1 MRRHGAKQGNRMD
14 YRMARHAAARHTG
27 MRSVRRIAAAAL
39 GLALSL
45 AGLSAQSVAF
55 GNDDPTN
62 PAATDVTMIA
72 FQQSWKTIGD
82 ECTKTYGP
90 EGVKYVQ
97 VSPPQESIQGTQWW
111 TVYQPVSYKLDSRF
125 GTEDEFKTM
134 ISQCDAAGVQIVAD
148 MVLNHTTGH
157 DVSWVDDQYGVAGT
171 EYNGSYGRY
180 PGIGIYQ
187 YEESG
192 NNHQY
197 GLPSGDFH
205 TCKSNVSDN
214 ISDYTNADEVWNCR
228 LSTMWDINTGSDRVQ
243 NIQAEYLAHLW
254 EDGVRGFRIDSAKHM
269 DPNDIASIKRKF
281 MTKAG
286 ITDEQSF
293 PWSQEVIYHNGE
305 SEKFAPE
312 RYEKNGQVTEFSYA
326 YSLLKDFNG
335 SITNLKNI
343 TSDLLDDADN
353 ATVFVS
359 NWDTARG
366 SETLKPVSGAR
377 YELANAFMLGYDY
390 GHPKILSDYAFNE
403 STQYDDGVKDSTDT
417 TVPKI
422 SMDDVCSTQK
432 DPTQMEYGDWN
443 CQQRWTSIR
452 GMIKFHNAVNGTSV
466 SNWQE
471 SGSNDIAFERVD
483 ANGKSKGL
491 LALNNTL
498 QEHDV
503 DYTTSLPDGEYCNV
517 YASRTCSQTV
527 TVSGGHAKATIGKRS
542 AIAIYAG
549 AVKGAWTE
557 TTEPSGTYAPQYKDS
572 PNSSLIGDKTLTIYY
587 KPDESWGGQEVYVRY
602 TSDNGSGSIAMS
614 AVDVADST
622 NAAGWYKA
630 DLPEGANLSAVKYHF
645 ASTQSGESDSTDWNG
660 GKRGTEYTA
669 QVGATMI
676 NVSGHR
682 QQTGVPYTRNHAAKT
697 KVTVNFRSVSGV
709 GENASGVKVWNGDDM
724 ESATYIPFESTP
736 TQYGRKASGEL
747 DGDLATVHFRIVD
760 GADATGASEGTAEQY
775 EASVWK
781 LAKFGDAHVSGA
793 IEAWVDGAQPDTASD
808 RSSEKASPSATPQPN
823 DIKNPKNLTIKLHY
837 YRPDGNYQEYSMESD
852 AWKGWDL
859 WSWYAES
866 TSGESQEFTSH
877 DEFGEVAEYTL
888 SQTAKGVRNPWF
900 IIRNGGSSWTG
911 KDCDDNDREIPE
923 SVISMTAGNVEN
935 GVAEFWIV
943 SGDPTVYTH
952 PVNVAGITFD
962 TQGGGSSVPAQAVA
976 IGGTASVPETPTRDG
991 YVFSKWTT
999 DVAGEHEYDFAT
1011 TVSAPITLYA
1021 QWTEAKTVTFD
1032 VQGGSEIAA
1041 QQVQT
1046 GKSAVRP
1053 ENPERVGY
1061 AFAGW
1066 YTSAD
1071 TSGSEYD
1078 FTAAV
1083 NDDVTL
1089 YAKWTPNMYAVTF
1102 DSQGGSAV
1110 DAQQV
1115 AYGGYA
1121 TQPAT
1126 PTRDGYTFVGWTT
1139 DAAGT
1144 TPYGFGM
1151 PVTGGITLYA
1161 KWDDAGATYH
1171 TVTIHLNDGDDYS
1184 SDLPQDMTLFVKEGE
1199 KLTIPDSAPSR
1210 GGYRFAGLTSDEQRK
1225 TDYDA
1230 GTAVTADMTLY
1241 AKWVKTWTVTFDTA
1255 GGSAVNSQT
1264 VDDGG
1269 VAVAPDPSPTR
1280 DDCRFT
1286 GWQYD
1291 GKSYDFG
1298 SKVTGDITLTAQWVR
1313 TAHQWTI
1320 TFDLNGGHAPAGK
1333 DAKTLYAERKVYDGD
1348 SLVSPT
1354 ADIAN
1359 EPQLDGY
1366 TFEGWST
1373 VKDDALAVSVV
1384 SFDSSGKSLMPIDRD
1399 GTLYALWSRE
1409 NRVVKPESSG
1419 STGSSTSYSGAYSDS
1434 YTGLNGLAA
1443 FDAIVRQSGKF
1454 SGTNFG
1460 SVAEDYVKPKSV
1472 R

>member
-422 SMDDVCSTQK
+422 SMDGVCATQK

-471 SGSNDIAFERVD
+471 SGSNNIAFERVD

-527 TVSGGHAKATIGKRS
+527 TVRDGHAKATIGKRS

-557 TTEPSGTYAPQYKDS
+557 ITEPSGTYAPQYKDS

-587 KPDESWGGQEVYVRY
+587 KPDKSWNGQVYVRY
-602 TSDNGSGSIAMS
+602 TSDNGSGSIVMS
-614 AVDVADST
+614 AVDAADST
-622 NAAGWYKA
+622 NATGWYKA

-962 TQGGGSSVPAQAVA
+962 TQGGSSVPAQAVA

-1151 PVTGGITLYA
+1151 PVTGDITLYA

>member
-134 ISQCDAAGVQIVAD
+134 ISQCNAAGVQIVAD

-471 SGSNDIAFERVD
+471 SGSNNIAFERVD

-527 TVSGGHAKATIGKRS
+527 TVSGGRAKATIGKRS

-587 KPDESWGGQEVYVRY
+587 KPDKSWDGQVYVRY

-645 ASTQSGESDSTDWNG
+645 ASTQSGDSDSTDWNG
-660 GKRGTEYTA
+660 GKQGTEYTA
-669 QVGATMI
+669 HVGATMI

-760 GADATGASEGTAEQY
+760 GADATGASAGNAEQY

-962 TQGGGSSVPAQAVA
+962 TQGGSSVPAQAVA

>member
-14 YRMARHAAARHTG
+14 YRMARHAAARYTG
-27 MRSVRRIAAAAL
+27 MRSARRIAAAAL

-134 ISQCDAAGVQIVAD
+134 ISQCNAAGVQIVAD
-148 MVLNHTTGH
+148 MVFNHTTGH

-286 ITDEQSF
+286 ITDERSF

-422 SMDDVCSTQK
+422 SMDDVCATQK

-452 GMIKFHNAVNGTSV
+452 GMVKFHNAVNGTSV
-466 SNWQE
+466 GNWQE
-471 SGSNDIAFERVD
+471 SGSNNIAFERVD

-517 YASRTCSQTV
+517 YASRTCSKTV
-527 TVSGGHAKATIGKRS
+527 TVSGGHVKATIGKRS

-572 PNSSLIGDKTLTIYY
+572 PNSSLIGDKILTIYY
-587 KPDESWGGQEVYVRY
+587 KPDESWDGQVYVRY

-614 AVDVADST
+614 AVDVAEST

-630 DLPEGANLSAVKYHF
+630 DLPEGANLSSVKYHF
-645 ASTQSGESDSTDWNG
+645 ASTQSGDADSTDWNG
-660 GKRGTEYTA
+660 GKWGTEYTA

-709 GENASGVKVWNGDDM
+709 GEKASGVKVWNGDDM

-760 GADATGASEGTAEQY
+760 GADATGASAGTVERY

-808 RSSEKASPSATPQPN
+808 RSSEKASPSAAPQPN

-962 TQGGGSSVPAQAVA
+962 TQGGSSVPAQAVA
-976 IGGTASVPETPTRDG
+976 IGDTASVPETPTRDG

-1011 TVSAPITLYA
+1011 MVSAPITLYA

-1121 TQPAT
+1121 TQPAA

-1171 TVTIHLNDGDDYS
+1171 TVTIHWNDGDDYS

-1230 GTAVTADMTLY
+1230 DTAVTADMTLY

>member
-134 ISQCDAAGVQIVAD
+134 ISQCNAAGVQIVAD
-148 MVLNHTTGH
+148 VVINHTTGH

-312 RYEKNGQVTEFSYA
+312 RYKKNGQVTEFSYA
-326 YSLLKDFNG
+326 YSLLKGFNG

-422 SMDDVCSTQK
+422 SMDGVCATQK

-471 SGSNDIAFERVD
+471 SGSNNIAFERVD

-587 KPDESWGGQEVYVRY
+587 KPDESWDGQVYVRY

-630 DLPEGANLSAVKYHF
+630 DLPEDANLSAVKYHF
-645 ASTQSGESDSTDWNG
+645 ASTQSGDSDSTDWNG
-660 GKRGTEYTA
+660 GKQGTEYTA
-669 QVGATMI
+669 HVGATMI

-760 GADATGASEGTAEQY
+760 GADATGASAGTAEQY

-962 TQGGGSSVPAQAVA
+962 TQGGSSVPAQAVA

>member
-55 GNDDPTN
+55 GNDDPTK

-90 EGVKYVQ
+90 VGVKYVQ
-97 VSPPQESIQGTQWW
+97 VSPPQESFQGKQWW

-134 ISQCDAAGVQIVAD
+134 ISQCNAAGVQIVAD

-326 YSLLKDFNG
+326 YSLLKGFNG

-377 YELANAFMLGYDY
+377 YELANAFMLGYGY

-471 SGSNDIAFERVD
+471 SGSNNIAFERVD

-503 DYTTSLPDGEYCNV
+503 DYTTLLPDGEYCNV

-587 KPDESWGGQEVYVRY
+587 KPDKSWDGQVYVRY

-645 ASTQSGESDSTDWNG
+645 ASTQSGDSDSTDWNG
-660 GKRGTEYTA
+660 GKQGTEYTA
-669 QVGATMI
+669 HVGATMI

-760 GADATGASEGTAEQY
+760 GADATGASAGTAEQY

-962 TQGGGSSVPAQAVA
+962 TQGGSSVPAQAVA

-1151 PVTGGITLYA
+1151 PVTGDITLYA

-1199 KLTIPDSAPSR
+1199 KLTIPDPAPSR

>member
-134 ISQCDAAGVQIVAD
+134 ISQCNAAGVQIVAD

-286 ITDEQSF
+286 ITDERSF

-422 SMDDVCSTQK
+422 SMDDVCATQK

-471 SGSNDIAFERVD
+471 SGSNNIAFERVD

-527 TVSGGHAKATIGKRS
+527 TVSGGRAKATIGKRS

-587 KPDESWGGQEVYVRY
+587 KPDESWDGQVYVRY

-645 ASTQSGESDSTDWNG
+645 ASTQSGDSDSTDWNG
-660 GKRGTEYTA
+660 GKQGTEYTA
-669 QVGATMI
+669 HVGATMI

-760 GADATGASEGTAEQY
+760 GADATGASAGTAEQY

-962 TQGGGSSVPAQAVA
+962 TQGGSSVPAQAVA

-1199 KLTIPDSAPSR
+1199 TLTIPDSAPSR

>member
-134 ISQCDAAGVQIVAD
+134 ISQCNAAGVQIVAD
-148 MVLNHTTGH
+148 VVINHTTGH

-286 ITDEQSF
+286 ITDERSF

-312 RYEKNGQVTEFSYA
+312 RYKKNGQVTEFSYA
-326 YSLLKDFNG
+326 YSLLKGFNG

-422 SMDDVCSTQK
+422 SMDGVCATQK

-471 SGSNDIAFERVD
+471 SGSNNIAFERVD

-587 KPDESWGGQEVYVRY
+587 KPDESWDGQVYVRY

-645 ASTQSGESDSTDWNG
+645 ASTQSGDSDSTDWNG
-660 GKRGTEYTA
+660 GKQGTEYTA
-669 QVGATMI
+669 HVGATMI

-760 GADATGASEGTAEQY
+760 GADATGASAGTAEQY

-962 TQGGGSSVPAQAVA
+962 TQGGSSVPAQAVA

>member
-134 ISQCDAAGVQIVAD
+134 ISQCNAAGVQIVAD

-326 YSLLKDFNG
+326 YSLLKGFNG

-377 YELANAFMLGYDY
+377 YELANAFMLGYGY

-422 SMDDVCSTQK
+422 SMDGVCATQK

-471 SGSNDIAFERVD
+471 SGSNNIAFERAD

-587 KPDESWGGQEVYVRY
+587 KPDKSWDGQVYVRY

-645 ASTQSGESDSTDWNG
+645 ASTQSGDSDSTDWNG
-660 GKRGTEYTA
+660 GKQGTEYTA
-669 QVGATMI
+669 HVGATMI

-760 GADATGASEGTAEQY
+760 GADATGASAGTAEQY

-962 TQGGGSSVPAQAVA
+962 TQGGSSVPAQAVA

-1313 TAHQWTI
+1313 TADQWTI

>member
-587 KPDESWGGQEVYVRY
+587 KPDESWDGQVYVRY

-962 TQGGGSSVPAQAVA
+962 TQGGSSVPAQAVA

-1011 TVSAPITLYA
+1011 TVSATITLYA

-1046 GKSAVRP
+1046 GKLAVRP

-1151 PVTGGITLYA
+1151 PVTGDITLYA

-1171 TVTIHLNDGDDYS
+1171 AVTIHLNDGDDYS

-1419 STGSSTSYSGAYSDS
+1419 STGSSASYSGTYSDS

>member
-1 MRRHGAKQGNRMD
+1 M
-14 YRMARHAAARHTG
+14 
-27 MRSVRRIAAAAL
+27 
-39 GLALSL
+39 
-45 AGLSAQSVAF
+45 
-55 GNDDPTN
+55 
-62 PAATDVTMIA
+62 
-72 FQQSWKTIGD
+72 
-82 ECTKTYGP
+82 
-90 EGVKYVQ
+90 
-97 VSPPQESIQGTQWW
+97 
-111 TVYQPVSYKLDSRF
+111 
-125 GTEDEFKTM
+125 
-134 ISQCDAAGVQIVAD
+134 
-148 MVLNHTTGH
+148 
-157 DVSWVDDQYGVAGT
+157 
-171 EYNGSYGRY
+171 
-180 PGIGIYQ
+180 
-187 YEESG
+187 
-192 NNHQY
+192 
-197 GLPSGDFH
+197 
-205 TCKSNVSDN
+205 
-214 ISDYTNADEVWNCR
+214 
-228 LSTMWDINTGSDRVQ
+228 
-243 NIQAEYLAHLW
+243 
-254 EDGVRGFRIDSAKHM
+254 
-269 DPNDIASIKRKF
+269 
-281 MTKAG
+281 
-286 ITDEQSF
+286 
-293 PWSQEVIYHNGE
+293 
-305 SEKFAPE
+305 
-312 RYEKNGQVTEFSYA
+312 
-326 YSLLKDFNG
+326 
-335 SITNLKNI
+335 
-343 TSDLLDDADN
+343 
-353 ATVFVS
+353 
-359 NWDTARG
+359 
-366 SETLKPVSGAR
+366 
-377 YELANAFMLGYDY
+377 
-390 GHPKILSDYAFNE
+390 
-403 STQYDDGVKDSTDT
+403 
-417 TVPKI
+417 
-422 SMDDVCSTQK
+422 
-432 DPTQMEYGDWN
+432 
-443 CQQRWTSIR
+443 
-452 GMIKFHNAVNGTSV
+452 
-466 SNWQE
+466 
-471 SGSNDIAFERVD
+471 
-483 ANGKSKGL
+483 
-491 LALNNTL
+491 
-498 QEHDV
+498 
-503 DYTTSLPDGEYCNV
+503 
-517 YASRTCSQTV
+517 
-527 TVSGGHAKATIGKRS
+527 
-542 AIAIYAG
+542 
-549 AVKGAWTE
+549 
-557 TTEPSGTYAPQYKDS
+557 
-572 PNSSLIGDKTLTIYY
+572 
-587 KPDESWGGQEVYVRY
+587 
-602 TSDNGSGSIAMS
+602 
-614 AVDVADST
+614 
-622 NAAGWYKA
+622 
-630 DLPEGANLSAVKYHF
+630 
-645 ASTQSGESDSTDWNG
+645 
-660 GKRGTEYTA
+660 
-669 QVGATMI
+669 
-676 NVSGHR
+676 
-682 QQTGVPYTRNHAAKT
+682 
-697 KVTVNFRSVSGV
+697 
-709 GENASGVKVWNGDDM
+709 
-724 ESATYIPFESTP
+724 
-736 TQYGRKASGEL
+736 
-747 DGDLATVHFRIVD
+747 
-760 GADATGASEGTAEQY
+760 
-775 EASVWK
+775 WK

-808 RSSEKASPSATPQPN
+808 RSSEKASPSAAPQPN

-962 TQGGGSSVPAQAVA
+962 TQGGSSVPAQAVA
-976 IGGTASVPETPTRDG
+976 IGDTASVPETPTRDG

-1011 TVSAPITLYA
+1011 MVSAPITLYA

-1121 TQPAT
+1121 TQPAA

-1171 TVTIHLNDGDDYS
+1171 TVTIHWNDGDDYS

-1230 GTAVTADMTLY
+1230 DTAVTADMTLY

>member
-312 RYEKNGQVTEFSYA
+312 RYEKSGQVTEFSYA

-587 KPDESWGGQEVYVRY
+587 KPDESWDGQVYVRY

-630 DLPEGANLSAVKYHF
+630 DLPEEANLSAVKYHF

-962 TQGGGSSVPAQAVA
+962 TQGGSSVPAQAVA

-1011 TVSAPITLYA
+1011 TVSATITLYA

-1046 GKSAVRP
+1046 GKLAVRP

-1151 PVTGGITLYA
+1151 PVTGDITLYA

-1264 VDDGG
+1264 VDNGG

>member
-587 KPDESWGGQEVYVRY
+587 KPDESWDGQVYVRY

-877 DEFGEVAEYTL
+877 DEFGEVAEYML

-962 TQGGGSSVPAQAVA
+962 TQGGSSVPAQAVA

-1184 SDLPQDMTLFVKEGE
+1184 SDLPQDITLFVKEGE

>member
-587 KPDESWGGQEVYVRY
+587 KPDESWDGQVYVRY

-962 TQGGGSSVPAQAVA
+962 TQGGSSVPAQAVA

-1011 TVSAPITLYA
+1011 TVSATITLYA
-1021 QWTEAKTVTFD
+1021 QWTEVKTVTFD

-1046 GKSAVRP
+1046 GKLAVRP

-1419 STGSSTSYSGAYSDS
+1419 STGSSASYSGTYSDS

>member
-14 YRMARHAAARHTG
+14 YRMAHHAAARHTG

-587 KPDESWGGQEVYVRY
+587 KPDESWDGQVYVRY

-962 TQGGGSSVPAQAVA
+962 TQGGSSVPAQAVA

-1011 TVSAPITLYA
+1011 TVSATITLYA

-1046 GKSAVRP
+1046 GKLAVRP

-1151 PVTGGITLYA
+1151 PVTGDITLYA

-1419 STGSSTSYSGAYSDS
+1419 STGSSASYSGAYSDS

>member
-27 MRSVRRIAAAAL
+27 MRSVRRIEAAAL

-587 KPDESWGGQEVYVRY
+587 KPDESWDGQVYVRY

-962 TQGGGSSVPAQAVA
+962 TQGGSSVPAQAVA

>member
-55 GNDDPTN
+55 GNDDPTK

-134 ISQCDAAGVQIVAD
+134 ISQCKAVGVRIVAD
-148 MVLNHTTGH
+148 VVLNHTTGH

-286 ITDEQSF
+286 ITDERSF

-422 SMDDVCSTQK
+422 SMDGVCATQK

-471 SGSNDIAFERVD
+471 SGSNNIAFERVD

-527 TVSGGHAKATIGKRS
+527 TVSGGYAKATIGKRS

-587 KPDESWGGQEVYVRY
+587 KPDESWDGQVYVRY

-943 SGDPTVYTH
+943 SGDPTIYTH
-952 PVNVAGITFD
+952 PVNVTGVTFD
-962 TQGGGSSVPAQAVA
+962 TQGGSSVPAQAVA
-976 IGGTASVPETPTRDG
+976 VGGTASVPETPTRDG

-1032 VQGGSEIAA
+1032 SQGGSEIAA

-1046 GKSAVRP
+1046 GKPAVRP

-1151 PVTGGITLYA
+1151 PVTGDITLYA

-1264 VDDGG
+1264 VDNGG

>member
-587 KPDESWGGQEVYVRY
+587 KPDESWDGQVYVRY

-962 TQGGGSSVPAQAVA
+962 TQGGSSVPAQAVA

-1046 GKSAVRP
+1046 GKLAVRP

-1151 PVTGGITLYA
+1151 PVTGDITLYA

-1264 VDDGG
+1264 VDNGG

-1443 FDAIVRQSGKF
+1443 FDVIVRQSGKF

>member
-55 GNDDPTN
+55 GNDDPTK

-134 ISQCDAAGVQIVAD
+134 ISQCKAVGVRIVAD
-148 MVLNHTTGH
+148 VVLNHTTGH

-286 ITDEQSF
+286 ITDERSF

-422 SMDDVCSTQK
+422 SMDGVCATQK

-471 SGSNDIAFERVD
+471 SGSNNIAFERVD

-527 TVSGGHAKATIGKRS
+527 TVRDGHAKATIGKRS

-557 TTEPSGTYAPQYKDS
+557 ITEPSGTYAPQYKDS

-587 KPDESWGGQEVYVRY
+587 KPDKSWNGQVYVRY
-602 TSDNGSGSIAMS
+602 TSDNGSGSIVMS
-614 AVDVADST
+614 AVDAADST

-962 TQGGGSSVPAQAVA
+962 TQGGSSVPAQAVA

-1011 TVSAPITLYA
+1011 TVSATITLYA

-1151 PVTGGITLYA
+1151 PVTGDITLYA

-1264 VDDGG
+1264 VDNGG

>member
-134 ISQCDAAGVQIVAD
+134 ISQCNAAGVQIVAD

-286 ITDEQSF
+286 ITDERSF

-422 SMDDVCSTQK
+422 SMDGVCATQK

-471 SGSNDIAFERVD
+471 SGSNNIAFERAD

-527 TVSGGHAKATIGKRS
+527 TVSGGRAKATIGKRS

-587 KPDESWGGQEVYVRY
+587 KPDKSWDGQVYVRY

-645 ASTQSGESDSTDWNG
+645 ASTQSGDSDSTDWNG
-660 GKRGTEYTA
+660 GKQGTEYTA
-669 QVGATMI
+669 HVGATMI

-760 GADATGASEGTAEQY
+760 GADATGASAGTAEQY

-962 TQGGGSSVPAQAVA
+962 TQGGSSVPAQAVA

-1298 SKVTGDITLTAQWVR
+1298 SKVTGDITLTAQWMR

>member
-286 ITDEQSF
+286 ITDERSF

-422 SMDDVCSTQK
+422 SMDDVCSTQN

-587 KPDESWGGQEVYVRY
+587 KPDESWDGQVYVRY

-962 TQGGGSSVPAQAVA
+962 TQGGSSVPAQAVA

-1151 PVTGGITLYA
+1151 PVTGDITLYA

-1264 VDDGG
+1264 VDNGG

-1419 STGSSTSYSGAYSDS
+1419 STGSSASYSGAYSDS

>member
-134 ISQCDAAGVQIVAD
+134 IRQCNAAGVQIVAD

-422 SMDDVCSTQK
+422 SMDGVCAAQK

-587 KPDESWGGQEVYVRY
+587 KPDESWDGQVYVRY

-962 TQGGGSSVPAQAVA
+962 TQGGSSVPAQAVA

-1011 TVSAPITLYA
+1011 TVSATITLYA

>member
-527 TVSGGHAKATIGKRS
+527 TVSGGHVKATIGKRS

-587 KPDESWGGQEVYVRY
+587 KPDESWDGQVYVRY

-962 TQGGGSSVPAQAVA
+962 TQGGSSVPAQAVA

-999 DVAGEHEYDFAT
+999 DMAGEHEYDFAT

-1046 GKSAVRP
+1046 GKLAVRP

-1419 STGSSTSYSGAYSDS
+1419 STGSSASYSGAYSDS

>member
-1 MRRHGAKQGNRMD
+1 
-14 YRMARHAAARHTG
+14 
-27 MRSVRRIAAAAL
+27 
-39 GLALSL
+39 
-45 AGLSAQSVAF
+45 
-55 GNDDPTN
+55 
-62 PAATDVTMIA
+62 MIA

-403 STQYDDGVKDSTDT
+403 STQYDDGVKNSTDT
-417 TVPKI
+417 TVPTI
-422 SMDDVCSTQK
+422 GMDDVCATQK

-483 ANGKSKGL
+483 ANGESKGL

-587 KPDESWGGQEVYVRY
+587 KPDESWDGQVYVRY

-962 TQGGGSSVPAQAVA
+962 TQGGSSVPAQAVA
-976 IGGTASVPETPTRDG
+976 IGDTASVPETPTRDG

-1046 GKSAVRP
+1046 GKLAVRP

-1264 VDDGG
+1264 VDNGG

>member
-14 YRMARHAAARHTG
+14 YRMTRHAAARHTG

-55 GNDDPTN
+55 GNDDPTK
-62 PAATDVTMIA
+62 PEATDVTMIA

-134 ISQCDAAGVQIVAD
+134 ISQCNAAGVQIVAD
-148 MVLNHTTGH
+148 VVLNHTTGH

-286 ITDEQSF
+286 ITDERSF

-343 TSDLLDDADN
+343 ASDLLDDADN

-403 STQYDDGVKDSTDT
+403 STQYDDGVKNSTDT

-422 SMDDVCSTQK
+422 SMDDVCATQK

-471 SGSNDIAFERVD
+471 SGSNNIAFERVD

-527 TVSGGHAKATIGKRS
+527 TVRDGHAKATIGKRS

-557 TTEPSGTYAPQYKDS
+557 TTESSGTYAPQYKDS

-587 KPDESWGGQEVYVRY
+587 KPDESWNGQVYVRY

-614 AVDVADST
+614 AVDAADST

-645 ASTQSGESDSTDWNG
+645 ASTQSGESGSTDWNG
-660 GKRGTEYTA
+660 DKQGAEYTA

-760 GADATGASEGTAEQY
+760 GADATGASEGTAERY

-793 IEAWVDGAQPDTASD
+793 IEAWVDGAQPGTASD

-823 DIKNPKNLTIKLHY
+823 DIKNPKHLTIKLHY

-943 SGDPTVYTH
+943 SGDPTIYTH

-962 TQGGGSSVPAQAVA
+962 TQGGSSVPAQAVA

-1011 TVSAPITLYA
+1011 AVSAPITLYA
-1021 QWTEAKTVTFD
+1021 QWTEAKTISFD
-1032 VQGGSEIAA
+1032 TQGGSAVPA
-1041 QQVQT
+1041 QQVKT
-1046 GKSAVRP
+1046 GAMAVQPDDPTRT
-1053 ENPERVGY
+1053 GY
-1061 AFAGW
+1061 TFAGW
-1066 YTSAD
+1066 YANAD
-1071 TSGSEYD
+1071 YSGGPYN
-1078 FTAAV
+1078 FTDAV

-1151 PVTGGITLYA
+1151 PVTGDITLYA

>member
-587 KPDESWGGQEVYVRY
+587 KPDESWDGQVYVRY

-962 TQGGGSSVPAQAVA
+962 TQGGSSVPAQAVA

-1032 VQGGSEIAA
+1032 SQGGSEIAA

-1046 GKSAVRP
+1046 GKPAVRP

-1066 YTSAD
+1066 YTSTD

-1083 NDDVTL
+1083 TDDVTL
-1089 YAKWTPNMYAVTF
+1089 YAKWTPNMYTVTF
-1102 DSQGGSAV
+1102 NSQGGSEIA
-1110 DAQQV
+1110 AQQV
-1115 AYGGYA
+1115 AYGSHA

-1126 PTRDGYTFVGWTT
+1126 PPTRAGYTFVGWTT
-1139 DAAGT
+1139 DADGT

-1151 PVTGGITLYA
+1151 PVTGDITLYA

-1419 STGSSTSYSGAYSDS
+1419 STGSSASYSGAYSDS

>member
-55 GNDDPTN
+55 GNDDPTK

-134 ISQCDAAGVQIVAD
+134 ISQCKAVGVRIVAD
-148 MVLNHTTGH
+148 VVLNHTTGH

-286 ITDEQSF
+286 ITDERSF

-377 YELANAFMLGYDY
+377 YELANAFMLGYGY

-422 SMDDVCSTQK
+422 SMDGVCATQK

-471 SGSNDIAFERVD
+471 SGSNNIAFERVD

-527 TVSGGHAKATIGKRS
+527 TVSGGYAKATIGKRS

-587 KPDESWGGQEVYVRY
+587 KPDESWDGQVYVRY

-943 SGDPTVYTH
+943 SGDPTIYTH
-952 PVNVAGITFD
+952 PVNVTGVTFD
-962 TQGGGSSVPAQAVA
+962 TQGGSSVPAQAVA
-976 IGGTASVPETPTRDG
+976 VGGTASVPETPTRDG

-1032 VQGGSEIAA
+1032 SQGGSEIAA

-1046 GKSAVRP
+1046 GKPAVRP

-1151 PVTGGITLYA
+1151 PVTGDITLYA

-1264 VDDGG
+1264 VDNGG

>member
-587 KPDESWGGQEVYVRY
+587 KPDESWDGQVYVRY

-962 TQGGGSSVPAQAVA
+962 TQGGSSVPAQAVA

-1011 TVSAPITLYA
+1011 TVSATITLYA

-1046 GKSAVRP
+1046 GKLAVRP

-1151 PVTGGITLYA
+1151 PVTGDITLYA

-1264 VDDGG
+1264 VDNGG

-1313 TAHQWTI
+1313 TVHQWTI

>member
-587 KPDESWGGQEVYVRY
+587 KPDKSWNGQVYVRY
-602 TSDNGSGSIAMS
+602 TSDNGSGSIVMS
-614 AVDVADST
+614 AVDAADST
-622 NAAGWYKA
+622 NATGWYKA

-962 TQGGGSSVPAQAVA
+962 TQGGSSVPAQAVA

-1373 VKDDALAVSVV
+1373 VKDDALAASVV

>member
-55 GNDDPTN
+55 GNDDPTK

-134 ISQCDAAGVQIVAD
+134 ISQCKAVGVRIVAD
-148 MVLNHTTGH
+148 VVLNHTTGH

-286 ITDEQSF
+286 ITDERSF

-422 SMDDVCSTQK
+422 SMDGVCATQK

-471 SGSNDIAFERVD
+471 SGSNNIAFERVD

-527 TVSGGHAKATIGKRS
+527 TVSGGYAKATIGKRS

-587 KPDESWGGQEVYVRY
+587 KPDESWDGQVYVRY

-943 SGDPTVYTH
+943 SGDPTIYTH
-952 PVNVAGITFD
+952 PVNVTGVTFD
-962 TQGGGSSVPAQAVA
+962 TQGGSSVPAQAVA
-976 IGGTASVPETPTRDG
+976 VGGTASVPETPTRDG

-1032 VQGGSEIAA
+1032 SQGGSEIAA

-1046 GKSAVRP
+1046 GKPAVRP

-1151 PVTGGITLYA
+1151 PVTGDITLYA
-1161 KWDDAGATYH
+1161 KWDDAGATHH

-1264 VDDGG
+1264 VDNGG

>member
-39 GLALSL
+39 DLALSL

-572 PNSSLIGDKTLTIYY
+572 PNSSLIGDKILTIYY
-587 KPDESWGGQEVYVRY
+587 KPDESWDGQVYVRY

-709 GENASGVKVWNGDDM
+709 GENASGVKVWNGDGM
-724 ESATYIPFESTP
+724 EGATYISFESTP

-962 TQGGGSSVPAQAVA
+962 TQGGSSVPAQAVA

-1011 TVSAPITLYA
+1011 TVSATITLYA

-1046 GKSAVRP
+1046 GKLAVRP

-1151 PVTGGITLYA
+1151 PVTGDITLYA

-1264 VDDGG
+1264 VDNGG

>member
-134 ISQCDAAGVQIVAD
+134 ISQCNAAGVQIVAD
-148 MVLNHTTGH
+148 VVINHTTGH

-286 ITDEQSF
+286 ITDERSF

-422 SMDDVCSTQK
+422 SMDDVCATQK

-471 SGSNDIAFERVD
+471 SGSNNIAFERVD

-587 KPDESWGGQEVYVRY
+587 KPDESWDGQVYVRY

-645 ASTQSGESDSTDWNG
+645 ASTQSGDSDSTDWNG
-660 GKRGTEYTA
+660 GKQGTEYTA
-669 QVGATMI
+669 HVGATMI

-760 GADATGASEGTAEQY
+760 GADATGASAGTAEQY

-962 TQGGGSSVPAQAVA
+962 TQGGSSVPAQAVA

>member
-55 GNDDPTN
+55 GNDDPTK

-134 ISQCDAAGVQIVAD
+134 ISQCKAVGVRIVAD
-148 MVLNHTTGH
+148 VVLNHTTGH

-286 ITDEQSF
+286 ITDERSF

-587 KPDESWGGQEVYVRY
+587 KPDESWDGQVYVRY

-962 TQGGGSSVPAQAVA
+962 TQGGSSVPAQAVA

-1011 TVSAPITLYA
+1011 TVSATITLYA

-1046 GKSAVRP
+1046 GKLAVRP

-1151 PVTGGITLYA
+1151 PVTGDITLYA

-1264 VDDGG
+1264 VDNGG

>member
-587 KPDESWGGQEVYVRY
+587 KPDESWDGQVYVRY

-962 TQGGGSSVPAQAVA
+962 TQGGSSVPAQAVA

-1184 SDLPQDMTLFVKEGE
+1184 SDLPQDITLFVKEGE

>member
-471 SGSNDIAFERVD
+471 SGSNDIAFERFD

-587 KPDESWGGQEVYVRY
+587 KPDESWDGQVYVRY

-962 TQGGGSSVPAQAVA
+962 TQGGSSVPAQAVA

>member
-134 ISQCDAAGVQIVAD
+134 ISQCNAAGVQIVAD

-286 ITDEQSF
+286 ITDERSF

-343 TSDLLDDADN
+343 ASDLLDDADN

-403 STQYDDGVKDSTDT
+403 STQYDDGVKGSTDT

-422 SMDDVCSTQK
+422 SMDDVCATQK

-471 SGSNDIAFERVD
+471 SGSNNIAFERVD

-549 AVKGAWTE
+549 AVKDAWKE
-557 TTEPSGTYAPQYKDS
+557 TTESSGTYAPQYKDS

-587 KPDESWGGQEVYVRY
+587 KPDESWNGQVYVLY
-602 TSDNGSGSIAMS
+602 TFDNGSGSIKMS

-630 DLPEGANLSAVKYHF
+630 DLPKGANLSAVKYHF
-645 ASTQSGESDSTDWNG
+645 ASTQSGDSDSTDWNG
-660 GKRGTEYTA
+660 DKQGTEYTA
-669 QVGATMI
+669 HVGATMI

-709 GENASGVKVWNGDDM
+709 GEDASGVKVWNGDDM
-724 ESATYIPFESTP
+724 ESATYIPFENTP

-760 GADATGASEGTAEQY
+760 GADATGASEGTAERY

-900 IIRNGGSSWTG
+900 VIRNGGSSWTG

-943 SGDPTVYTH
+943 SGDPTIYTH
-952 PVNVAGITFD
+952 PVNVTGVTFD
-962 TQGGGSSVPAQAVA
+962 TQGGSSVPAQAVA
-976 IGGTASVPETPTRDG
+976 VGGTASVPETPTRDG

-999 DVAGEHEYDFAT
+999 DVAGEHEYDFVT

-1083 NDDVTL
+1083 TDDVTL
-1089 YAKWTPNMYAVTF
+1089 YAKWTPNMYTVTF

-1139 DAAGT
+1139 DADGT

-1151 PVTGGITLYA
+1151 PVTGDITLYA

-1199 KLTIPDSAPSR
+1199 KLTTPDPAPSR
-1210 GGYRFAGLTSDEQRK
+1210 VGYRFVGLTSDEQRK

-1230 GTAVTADMTLY
+1230 DTAVTDDMTLY

-1255 GGSAVNSQT
+1255 GGSAVDSQT

-1269 VAVAPDPSPTR
+1269 VADAPDPSPKR
-1280 DDCRFT
+1280 DDCQFT

-1291 GKSYDFG
+1291 GKSYDFS

-1313 TAHQWTI
+1313 TAHPWTI
-1320 TFDLNGGHAPAGK
+1320 TFDLNGGQPPAGK
-1333 DAKTLYAERKVYDGD
+1333 DAKTLYADQKVYDGD

-1373 VKDDALAVSVV
+1373 VKDDALAKSVV
-1384 SFDSSGKSLMPIDRD
+1384 AFDSSGKSLMPIDRD

-1434 YTGLNGLAA
+1434 YMGLNGLAA

>member
-27 MRSVRRIAAAAL
+27 MRSVRRIAAVAL

-312 RYEKNGQVTEFSYA
+312 RYKKNGQVTEFSYA

-587 KPDESWGGQEVYVRY
+587 KPDESWDGQVYVRY

-760 GADATGASEGTAEQY
+760 GADATGASAGTAEQY

-999 DVAGEHEYDFAT
+999 DMAGEHEYDFAT

-1053 ENPERVGY
+1053 GNPERVGY

-1419 STGSSTSYSGAYSDS
+1419 STGSSASYSGAYSDS

>member
-587 KPDESWGGQEVYVRY
+587 KPDESWDGQVYVRY

-630 DLPEGANLSAVKYHF
+630 DLPEEANLSAVKYHF

-962 TQGGGSSVPAQAVA
+962 TQGGSSVPAQAVA

-1011 TVSAPITLYA
+1011 TVSATITLYA

-1046 GKSAVRP
+1046 GKLAVRP

-1151 PVTGGITLYA
+1151 PVTGDITLYA

>member
-1 MRRHGAKQGNRMD
+1 MRRHGAKQGDRMD

-134 ISQCDAAGVQIVAD
+134 IRQCNAAGVQIVAD

-326 YSLLKDFNG
+326 YSLLKGFNG

-377 YELANAFMLGYDY
+377 YELANAFMLGYGY

-422 SMDDVCSTQK
+422 SMDGVCATQK

-471 SGSNDIAFERVD
+471 SGSNNIAFERAD

-587 KPDESWGGQEVYVRY
+587 KPDKSWDGQVYVRY

-645 ASTQSGESDSTDWNG
+645 ASTQSGDSDSTDWNG
-660 GKRGTEYTA
+660 GKQGTEYTA
-669 QVGATMI
+669 HVGATMI

-724 ESATYIPFESTP
+724 ERATYIPFESTP

-962 TQGGGSSVPAQAVA
+962 TQGGSSVPAQAVA

-1460 SVAEDYVKPKSV
+1460 SVAENYVKPKSV

>member
-286 ITDEQSF
+286 ITDERSF

-422 SMDDVCSTQK
+422 SMDDVCATQK

-471 SGSNDIAFERVD
+471 SGSNNIAFERVD

-587 KPDESWGGQEVYVRY
+587 KPDESWDGQVYVRY

-660 GKRGTEYTA
+660 GKQGTEYTA
-669 QVGATMI
+669 HVGATMI

-682 QQTGVPYTRNHAAKT
+682 QQTGVPYTRKHAAKT

-760 GADATGASEGTAEQY
+760 GADATGAFAGTAEQY

-962 TQGGGSSVPAQAVA
+962 TQGGSSVPAQAVA

-1046 GKSAVRP
+1046 GKLAVRP

-1151 PVTGGITLYA
+1151 PVTGDITLYA

-1199 KLTIPDSAPSR
+1199 KLTIPDPAPSR